1 MHGQQPVH
9 HHHGRACD
17 GQFIGKPFQL
27 PVELMQREPST
38 EVEPCQTRF
47 NLSAQRLEKR
57 DEPCGIDSA
66 GPVHPVDGSSLNQRM
81 RNPMLGN
88 TTHAFARTTR
98 SAEVVE
104 LACLR
109 LNLSRINAVR
119 SANKGEVFSCDGVEV
134 LLHINH

>member
-1 MHGQQPVH
+1 MPDTVQP
-9 HHHGRACD
+9 RR
-17 GQFIGKPFQL
+17 PS
-27 PVELMQREPST
+27 PREG
-38 EVEPCQTRF
+38 
-47 NLSAQRLEKR
+47 

-88 TTHAFARTTR
+88 TTHAFARTTG

-134 LLHINH
+134 LLHVNH

>member
-1 MHGQQPVH
+1 MHGQQTVH

-27 PVELMQREPST
+27 PVELMQRESST
-38 EVEPCQTRF
+38 EVESCQARF
-47 NLSAQRLEKR
+47 YLGAHRLEKR

-66 GPVHPVDGSSLNQRM
+66 GPVHPMDGSSLSQCM
-81 RNPMLGN
+81 RNPVLSN
-88 TTHAFARTTR
+88 TTHAFARTPG

-119 SANKGEVFSCDGVEV
+119 SANKGEVFSCDGVGV
-134 LLHINH
+134 LLHVNH